1 MSDFNITI
9 GAPSLNDGANYHEAI
24 KAGIKAGFPCQ
35 VTFKNN
41 MPCSLSFPQGHGL
54 ELKTA
59 GHDGSEL
66 TITIPSMDELL
77 RIATDIETIAGLNN
91 FASAVE
97 LSVATSV
104 SEPVSEPV
112 AQKQTTKK
120 AATQTTEVAGG

>member
-24 KAGIKAGFPCQ
+24 KAGIKADFPCQ

-41 MPCSLSFPQGHGL
+41 MPCSLSIPQGNGL
-54 ELKTA
+54 ALKA
-59 GHDGSEL
+59 VGHDGSDL
-66 TITIPSMDELL
+66 IIAIASMDELL

-97 LSVATSV
+97 LSV

-112 AQKQTTKK
+112 AQKTPTKK

>member
-24 KAGIKAGFPCQ
+24 KAGIKADFPCQ

-54 ELKTA
+54 ELKAA
-59 GHDGSEL
+59 GHDGGEL
-66 TITIPSMDELL
+66 TIAIASMDELL
-77 RIATDIETIAGLNN
+77 RIATDIETIAALNN

-97 LSVATSV
+97 LSVSK
-104 SEPVSEPV
+104 PVSESV
-112 AQKQTTKK
+112 AQKATTKK
-120 AATQTTEVAGG
+120 AVTQTTEVAGG